1 MSSSF
6 SPPLKEDPKWVY
18 GEKWVVERNTLKYK
32 VHGGKYQEKDFGLQK
47 VPEWRGQTQS
57 LWFSLLNVL
66 TSLDSELRVTQ
77 AVVNL
82 LSSESHMLG

>member
-1 MSSSF
+1 MEESSKKRTLVCRRYLS
-6 SPPLKEDPKWVY
+6 
-18 GEKWVVERNTLKYK
+18 GVVR
-32 VHGGKYQEKDFGLQK
+32 
-47 VPEWRGQTQS
+47 QS